1 MEGKNSFS
9 KHLQD
14 ADVLPLEIT
23 YIPEC
28 VLVKSDQE
36 LNLPQEER
44 NSRLLELIKLLEG
57 NKVSKGIVFQ
67 QDFLHRYL
75 IHSRYDVNRAFSRV
89 RNYLSLN
96 KHHNYFFQSIKYDF
110 TAHHSCKFITMLP
123 HRCSDGTITLLYE
136 MGNWNPTETPFE
148 VVKQLTFM
156 TYMQE
161 LRNPVTQLAGVNA
174 IFDFTHTG
182 FQHLKCCTPYNIYL
196 LNHVSFEVVPVIY
209 RKYHLINGNA
219 AMNTLLALIKPFMPS
234 FMKKILTIH
243 SSSEELL
250 KYYPRS
256 MLPTKY
262 GGSLSE
268 YYMADRLKKINEE
281 HDNYIVE
288 GQRNTF

>member
-36 LNLPQEER
+36 LNLSQEER

-136 MGNWNPTETPFE
+136 MGNSNKT
-148 VVKQLTFM
+148 
-156 TYMQE
+156 
-161 LRNPVTQLAGVNA
+161 
-174 IFDFTHTG
+174 
-182 FQHLKCCTPYNIYL
+182 
-196 LNHVSFEVVPVIY
+196 EVVPVIY
-209 RKYHLINGNA
+209 RRYHLINGNA
-219 AMNTLLALIKPFMPS
+219 AMNTLLTLIKPFMPS

-243 SSSEELL
+243 SSPEELL